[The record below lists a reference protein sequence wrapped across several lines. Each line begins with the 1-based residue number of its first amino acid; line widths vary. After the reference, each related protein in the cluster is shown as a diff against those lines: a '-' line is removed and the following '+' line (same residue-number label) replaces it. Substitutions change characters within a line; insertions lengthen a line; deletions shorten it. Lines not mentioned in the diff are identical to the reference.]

1 MADDGVP
8 IGVPAAQATRW
19 DPSKIG
25 DLLDSFIGPDHLEV
39 SISTSTENVAEGM
52 ILVTIDVPQYEA
64 PPLVLGKDGNHSGGS
79 QAFRRYSVFVRHNTK
94 AEPAR
99 RGDYLKWRDDLRNR
113 ILQQFQM
120 AVEAPETAHL
130 RIIGDDE
137 VRDAPNFFLSRA
149 ADLFRQ
155 RPEKLLDGDDLLYL
169 FRNREVL
176 DFTADLVPGL
186 LVQSAR
192 QRRATLI
199 FWLALSGV
207 GAMRVTRILGGALH
221 MSDRDKSD
229 MASAVPLVAALYL
242 SATDY
247 AELVGLMAASSYAH
261 ILEAAKEFPTIIE
274 ARAAVDERR
283 NGAIDRV
290 QLADLADDQL
300 LDQATALAEEHNSG
314 HISRRMPNL
323 GLEYLGRRLRIPK
336 AE

>member
-1 MADDGVP
+1 
-8 IGVPAAQATRW
+8 
-19 DPSKIG
+19 
-25 DLLDSFIGPDHLEV
+25 
-39 SISTSTENVAEGM
+39 
-52 ILVTIDVPQYEA
+52 
-64 PPLVLGKDGNHSGGS
+64 
-79 QAFRRYSVFVRHNTK
+79 
-94 AEPAR
+94 
-99 RGDYLKWRDDLRNR
+99 
-113 ILQQFQM
+113 
-120 AVEAPETAHL
+120 
-130 RIIGDDE
+130 
-137 VRDAPNFFLSRA
+137 
-149 ADLFRQ
+149 
-155 RPEKLLDGDDLLYL
+155 
-169 FRNREVL
+169 
-176 DFTADLVPGL
+176 
-186 LVQSAR
+186 
-192 QRRATLI
+192 
-199 FWLALSGV
+199 
-207 GAMRVTRILGGALH
+207 